1 LPPVQL
7 PATCRT
13 DETRSAC
20 APLADPLLIEPA
32 LGEGVALAVDPVA
45 EPVAPAVEP
54 VGDVALGLDAVAEP
68 VLPALELLE
77 DPIEGAADSRV
88 PRISTREFT

>member
-13 DETRSAC
+13 DVTRRAC
-20 APLADPLLIEPA
+20 APLEDPLLIEPA
-32 LGEGVALAVDPVA
+32 LEEGVAVAVDPVV

-54 VGDVALGLDAVAEP
+54 VGDVELGLDPVAEP
-68 VLPALELLE
+68 VLPVLELLE
-77 DPIEGAADSRV
+77 DPIEEPADSSV

>member
-13 DETRSAC
+13 DVTRRAC
-20 APLADPLLIEPA
+20 APLADPLLIEPV
-32 LGEGVALAVDPVA
+32 LGEGVALAVDPVV

-54 VGDVALGLDAVAEP
+54 VGDVALGLVPVAEAA
-68 VLPALELLE
+68 LPGLELLE
-77 DPIEGAADSRV
+77 DPIEEPADSSV

>member
-13 DETRSAC
+13 DVTRKAC
-20 APLADPLLIEPA
+20 APLADPLLIEPV
-32 LGEGVALAVDPVA
+32 LGEGVALAVDPVV
-45 EPVAPAVEP
+45 EPAAPA
-54 VGDVALGLDAVAEP
+54 VGDVALGLDPAAAP
-68 VLPALELLE
+68 VLAVLELLE
-77 DPIEGAADSRV
+77 DDIGAPADSSV